1 MRRLLLTS
9 VATTALVAGL
19 GVASLGIAAAQQD
32 ERRRGDQPAAQ
43 QSQQAPRGGSTVKE
57 WPGARTQEPQQ
68 QGPARAKPERSTTGQ
83 SSDRPADQPRMQRGQ
98 GDTRERSTTG
108 QSSPADQ
115 PRMQRGQ
122 GDARERSTTGQASP
136 ADQPRMQRE
145 RTGEDR
151 GRTTTRE
158 RTTTGQSS
166 GEVTRE
172 APRRGETR
180 QLDTTQDRGSR
191 IERRQETR
199 QDSTRQ
205 ESTRQDSTA
214 RGSVRMSDEQRTRVS
229 TRFSQSIDR
238 MNVRPLSRS
247 QVSVSIGATLP
258 RSVQAYAVP
267 RDIVAIYPQFRGH
280 RFVVVDDDIV
290 IVEPGSYR
298 VVTVLPMDGE
308 RRGYGSYARETT
320 GVAPAGSRIR
330 LSPQDREVIRTVVL
344 REPACRLEQRLDFVL
359 FIPVPR
365 TVEVCEMPPQI
376 VSEVPEVSG
385 YRYVVRDGEIAL
397 VDPDERR
404 IVEVIR

>member
-1 MRRLLLTS
+1 MRRVLLTS
-9 VATTALVAGL
+9 VATTALVAG
-19 GVASLGIAAAQQD
+19 LGIAAAQQD

-122 GDARERSTTGQASP
+122 GDARERSTAGQASP

-180 QLDTTQDRGSR
+180 QLDRTQERGSR
-191 IERRQETR
+191 IERRQE
-199 QDSTRQ
+199 TRQ

-214 RGSVRMSDEQRTRVS
+214 RGSATMSDEQRTRVS

-247 QVSVSIGATLP
+247 QVSVSIGATVP
-258 RSVQAYAVP
+258 RSVRAYTVP

-298 VVTVLPMDGE
+298 VVSVLPRSGE
-308 RRGYGSYARETT
+308 QRAARSFARETT
-320 GVAPAGSRIR
+320 GIAPAGSGIR

-344 REPACRLEQRLDFVL
+344 REPACRLEQRVDFVL
-359 FIPVPR
+359 FIPLPR
-365 TVEVCEMPPQI
+365 TVEVCELPQQV
-376 VSEVPEVSG
+376 VSEAPELRR
-385 YRYVVRDGEIAL
+385 YRYVVQGDEIGL
-397 VDPDERR
+397 IDPDDNRV
-404 IVEVIR
+404 VEVIR